1 MSGPRDE
8 ETPQSPEV
16 QPEYVR
22 EELGQELVTHQGEIR
37 QPPATGAS
45 GGGMHLGAVD
55 TEVVPIVPPM
65 AGPADLL
72 GRHNE
77 NAQGNEDGDTE
88 SGEELFDPLDEITP
102 G

>member
-1 MSGPRDE
+1 MTAQRDE
-8 ETPQSPEV
+8 GTPQSPEV
-16 QPEYVR
+16 QPDYVR
-22 EELGQELVTHQGEIR
+22 EELDQELVTHEGEYR
-37 QPPATGAS
+37 HPEANGPR

-65 AGPADLL
+65 SGPADLL
-72 GRHNE
+72 GLRNK

-88 SGEELFDPLDEITP
+88 IGEELIDPRDEITP

>member
-22 EELGQELVTHQGEIR
+22 EELDQELITHKGEYR
-37 QPPATGAS
+37 QPHAGETS
-45 GGGMHLGAVD
+45 GGGMHLGALD

-72 GRHNE
+72 GRHNK

-88 SGEELFDPLDEITP
+88 SGEELIDPLDEITP